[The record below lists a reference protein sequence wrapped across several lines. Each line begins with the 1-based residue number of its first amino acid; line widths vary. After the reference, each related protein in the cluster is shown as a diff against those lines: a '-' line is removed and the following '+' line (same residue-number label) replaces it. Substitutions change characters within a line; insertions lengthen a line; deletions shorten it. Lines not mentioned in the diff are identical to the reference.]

1 MPKIIN
7 SPTIIKSVG
16 NKPKIIQEYI
26 GLVNSKTNDL
36 SIAHMQSP
44 GGWQEPGQR
53 PHFDEYTIILEGILK
68 VETENNTLFVNK
80 GEAIITYAGEWVRYS
95 TPDDKGANYIA
106 VCMPAFTPETVNRDE
121 KMTG

>member
-1 MPKIIN
+1 MPKKIN
-7 SPTIIKSVG
+7 SPIIIKSVG

-26 GLVNSKTNDL
+26 GLVNSKTNDV

-53 PHFDEYTIILEGILK
+53 PDFDEYTIVLDGRLK
-68 VETENNTLFVNK
+68 VETKEDTLFVDK

-106 VCMPAFTPETVNRDE
+106 VCMPAFTPGTVNRDE
-121 KMTG
+121 KMTR

>member
-26 GLVNSKTNDL
+26 GLVNSKTNDV

-53 PHFDEYTIILEGILK
+53 PDFDEYTIILEGILK

-106 VCMPAFTPETVNRDE
+106 VCMPAFTPGTVNRDE
-121 KMTG
+121 KMTR

>member
-26 GLVNSKTNDL
+26 GLVNSKTNDV

-53 PHFDEYTIILEGILK
+53 PDFDEYTIVLDGRLK
-68 VETENNTLFVNK
+68 VETKEDTLFVDK
-80 GEAIITYAGEWVRYS
+80 GEAIIANAGEWVRYS
-95 TPDDKGANYIA
+95 TPEAKGAQYIA

-121 KMTG
+121 KMTR

>member
-1 MPKIIN
+1 MPTKLN
-7 SPTIIKSVG
+7 SPTIIESVG

-26 GLVNSKTNDL
+26 GLVNSKTKDV

-53 PHFDEYTIILEGILK
+53 PDFDEYTIVLDGSLK
-68 VETENNTLFVNK
+68 VEKENNTLFVNK
-80 GEAIITYAGEWVRYS
+80 GEAIIAYAGEWVKYS
-95 TPDDKGANYIA
+95 TPDTKGAKYIA

-121 KMTG
+121 KMTR

>member
-1 MPKIIN
+1 MPKKIK
-7 SPTIIKSVG
+7 SPTTIESVG
-16 NKPKIIQEYI
+16 NKPKTINEYI
-26 GLVNSKTNDL
+26 GLVNSKTANV

-53 PHFDEYTIILEGILK
+53 PDFDEYTIVLDGSLK

-80 GEAIITYAGEWVRYS
+80 GEAIIAYAGEWVRYS
-95 TPDDKGANYIA
+95 TPEAKGAKYIA

-121 KMTG
+121 KMTR

>member
-1 MPKIIN
+1 MPTKLN
-7 SPTIIKSVG
+7 SPTIIESVG

-26 GLVNSKTNDL
+26 GLINSKTNDV

-53 PHFDEYTIILEGILK
+53 PDFDEYTIVLDGSLK

-80 GEAIITYAGEWVRYS
+80 GEAIIAYAGEWVKYS
-95 TPDDKGANYIA
+95 TPDTKGAKYIA

-121 KMTG
+121 KMTR

>member
-1 MPKIIN
+1 MPKIIK

-26 GLVNSKTNDL
+26 GLVNSKTNDV

-53 PHFDEYTIILEGILK
+53 PDFDEYTIILEGILK

>member
-1 MPKIIN
+1 MPTKLN
-7 SPTIIKSVG
+7 SPTIIESVG
-16 NKPKIIQEYI
+16 NKPKIIQEFI
-26 GLVNSKTNDL
+26 GLINSKTNDV

-53 PHFDEYTIILEGILK
+53 PDFDEYTIVLDGSLK

-80 GEAIITYAGEWVRYS
+80 GEAIIAYAGEWVRYS
-95 TPDDKGANYIA
+95 TPEAKGAKYIA

-121 KMTG
+121 KMTR

>member
-1 MPKIIN
+1 MPTKLN

-16 NKPKIIQEYI
+16 NKPKIIHEYI
-26 GLVNSKTNDL
+26 GLINSKTNDV

-53 PHFDEYTIILEGILK
+53 PDFDEYTIVLDGSLK

-80 GEAIITYAGEWVRYS
+80 GEAIIAYAGEWVRYS
-95 TPDDKGANYIA
+95 TPEAKGAKYIA

-121 KMTG
+121 KMAR

>member
-26 GLVNSKTNDL
+26 GLVNSKTNDV

-53 PHFDEYTIILEGILK
+53 PDFDEYTIILEGILK

-121 KMTG
+121 TKIE

>member
-26 GLVNSKTNDL
+26 GLVNSKNTDV

-53 PHFDEYTIILEGILK
+53 PDFDEYTIVLDGRLK
-68 VETENNTLFVNK
+68 VETKEDTLFVNK

-121 KMTG
+121 T

>member
-26 GLVNSKTNDL
+26 GLVNSKTNDV

-53 PHFDEYTIILEGILK
+53 PDFDEYTIILEGILK

>member
-1 MPKIIN
+1 MPTKLN
-7 SPTIIKSVG
+7 SPTIIESVG
-16 NKPKIIQEYI
+16 NKPKIIHEYI
-26 GLVNSKTNDL
+26 GLINSKTNDV

-53 PHFDEYTIILEGILK
+53 PDFDEYTIVLDGSLK

-95 TPDDKGANYIA
+95 TPEEKGAKYIA
-106 VCMPAFTPETVNRDE
+106 VCIPAFTPETVNRDE
-121 KMTG
+121 T

>member
-16 NKPKIIQEYI
+16 NKPKIIHEYI
-26 GLVNSKTNDL
+26 GLINSKTKNV

-53 PHFDEYTIILEGILK
+53 PDFDEYTIVLDGRLK
-68 VETENNTLFVNK
+68 VETKEDTLFVDK

-95 TPDDKGANYIA
+95 TPNDKGANYIA
-106 VCMPAFTPETVNRDE
+106 VCMPAFKPETVNRDE
-121 KMTG
+121 I

>member
-26 GLVNSKTNDL
+26 GLVNSKTNDV

-53 PHFDEYTIILEGILK
+53 PDFDEYTIVLDGRLK
-68 VETENNTLFVNK
+68 VETKEDTLFVDK

-106 VCMPAFTPETVNRDE
+106 VCMPAFTLETVNRDE
-121 KMTG
+121 KMTR